1 MDFSKDGKDA
11 ETIVRMI
18 TGNTEGIHIAKEY
31 HEIEDV
37 PVLSI
42 ENLTYG
48 KYLRNISFQL
58 RQGEVLGIGGL
69 AGQGQNE
76 LMLALAGN
84 YPEVSGNIEIH
95 GKKIRLNKPAN
106 AIRNGMLLVPGDR
119 QKEGLFTRNSIYYNM
134 IYPKLGLKKQP
145 FFTPEKKYR
154 EEAEEICRALS
165 VRAKD
170 IDVDLYTLSGG
181 NQQKIVVGKWLP
193 FDINVLLL
201 ADPAKGVDV
210 GAKKDLY
217 DFIMKLVRDKN
228 MSVILYASDNDE
240 LISYCDRLL
249 IMYEGE
255 VVSQLTG
262 TEITDD
268 NIVARSMRVQ

>member
-1 MDFSKDGKDA
+1 MA
-11 ETIVRMI
+11 
-18 TGNTEGIHIAKEY
+18 
-31 HEIEDV
+31 
-37 PVLSI
+37 
-42 ENLTYG
+42 
-48 KYLRNISFQL
+48 
-58 RQGEVLGIGGL
+58 
-69 AGQGQNE
+69 
-76 LMLALAGN
+76 
-84 YPEVSGNIEIH
+84 
-95 GKKIRLNKPAN
+95 NKPAN

>member
-1 MDFSKDGKDA
+1 M
-11 ETIVRMI
+11 
-18 TGNTEGIHIAKEY
+18 
-31 HEIEDV
+31 
-37 PVLSI
+37 
-42 ENLTYG
+42 
-48 KYLRNISFQL
+48 
-58 RQGEVLGIGGL
+58 
-69 AGQGQNE
+69 
-76 LMLALAGN
+76 
-84 YPEVSGNIEIH
+84 
-95 GKKIRLNKPAN
+95 
-106 AIRNGMLLVPGDR
+106 
-119 QKEGLFTRNSIYYNM
+119 
-134 IYPKLGLKKQP
+134 
-145 FFTPEKKYR
+145 
-154 EEAEEICRALS
+154 
-165 VRAKD
+165 
-170 IDVDLYTLSGG
+170 DLYTLSGG

-217 DFIMKLVRDKN
+217 DFIMKLGRDKN